1 MNLFDQLTSL
11 TGALERAG
19 IEYALAG
26 GLAVAV
32 WGVPRATQ
40 DIDLLV
46 RGETLP
52 AALEVAHRLG
62 FVTRALPMRFDDG
75 MEVQRVSKAD
85 GQDLLVLDLILVNA
99 NFESV
104 WRARQRLAIE
114 GGGIWVV
121 SRDGLIQMKVAAG
134 RPQDLADVQRL
145 RELDR

>member
-1 MNLFDQLTSL
+1 VTLFDELTAVA
-11 TGALERAG
+11 GALERAG
-19 IEYALAG
+19 VEYALAG

-46 RGETLP
+46 RSEALP
-52 AALEVAHRLG
+52 TALEVAHAMG
-62 FVTRALPMRFDDG
+62 FVTRALPMRFEDG
-75 MEVQRVSKAD
+75 MEVQRVSKTD
-85 GQDLLVLDLILVNA
+85 GQDLLVLDFILVNA

-104 WRARQRLAIE
+104 WRTRQRLPIQ

-134 RPQDLADVQRL
+134 RPQDLADVHRL

>member
-1 MNLFDQLTSL
+1 
-11 TGALERAG
+11 
-19 IEYALAG
+19 
-26 GLAVAV
+26 
-32 WGVPRATQ
+32 
-40 DIDLLV
+40 
-46 RGETLP
+46 
-52 AALEVAHRLG
+52 
-62 FVTRALPMRFDDG
+62 MRFDDG